1 MKKHKGFTLLEVLVA
16 LAILLPQRSVYTSGE
31 SHINTVQYLEEKTFA
46 SMVIDNQM
54 ALVMLAPNELRAK
67 KGTESL
73 AGRTWYWK
81 VTPIDTSSG
90 YLRAFDDISV
100 SAEETA
106 SPITTV
112 KLCREVEECE
122 ITVLR

>member
-16 LAILLPQRSVYTSGE
+16 LAIFATAAVSVIRAVSQ
-31 SHINTVQYLEEKTFA
+31 HINTVQYLEEKTFA

-54 ALVMLAPNELRAK
+54 ALVMLDPNELRAK

-81 VTPIDTSSG
+81 VTPIDTSNG
-90 YLRAFDDISV
+90 YLSAFDISV
-100 SAEETA
+100 SANETA

-112 KLCREVEECE
+112 RSYVAK
-122 ITVLR
+122 

>member
-16 LAILLPQRSVYTSGE
+16 LAIFATAAVSVIRAVSQ
-31 SHINTVQYLEEKTFA
+31 HINTVQYLEEKTFA

-54 ALVMLAPNELRAK
+54 ALVMLAPKELRAK

-81 VTPIDTSSG
+81 VTPIETSSG
-90 YLRAFDDISV
+90 YLSAFDISV
-100 SAEETA
+100 SVDETA

-112 KLCREVEECE
+112 RSYVAK
-122 ITVLR
+122 

>member
-16 LAILLPQRSVYTSGE
+16 LAIFATAAVSVIRAVSQ
-31 SHINTVQYLEEKTFA
+31 HINTVQYLEEKTFA

-54 ALVMLAPNELRAK
+54 ALVMLDPNELRAK

-81 VTPIDTSSG
+81 VTPIDTSNG
-90 YLRAFDDISV
+90 YLSAFDIRV
-100 SAEETA
+100 SANETA

-112 KLCREVEECE
+112 RSYVAK
-122 ITVLR
+122 